1 MVCPPVAIPPP
12 VGVSRQTLAGLEVSV
27 QVLPVDKGVKER
39 LMLLGSVLLAR
50 IVESLLLVVLV
61 LLALSA
67 LARVLVN
74 E

>member
-61 LLALSA
+61 LSA

>member
-61 LLALSA
+61 LSA
-67 LARVLVN
+67 LARVLVS

>member
-50 IVESLLLVVLV
+50 IVELLLLVL

>member
-1 MVCPPVAIPPP
+1 MVGPPVAIPPP

-61 LLALSA
+61 LSA
-67 LARVLVN
+67 LARVLVS

>member
-1 MVCPPVAIPPP
+1 MVMVCPPVAIPPP

-50 IVESLLLVVLV
+50 IVESLLLVVV
-61 LLALSA
+61 LSA